1 MNRENALAH
10 ARRDAAEA
18 EDRIGRQQL
27 LIVRLRN
34 QGADATRAARVLDEM
49 NDALQLARDR
59 LAREEAV
66 DRVSLWLQRPPT
78 AATH

>member
-1 MNRENALAH
+1 MTRENALAH

-34 QGADATRAARVLDEM
+34 QGADATRAARLLDEM